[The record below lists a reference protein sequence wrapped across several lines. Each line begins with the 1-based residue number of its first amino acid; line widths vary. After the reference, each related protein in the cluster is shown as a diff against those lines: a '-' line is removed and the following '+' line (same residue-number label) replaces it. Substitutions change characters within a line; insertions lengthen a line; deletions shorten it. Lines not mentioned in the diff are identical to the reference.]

1 MIIVPMNNDGPDM
14 EMIEELVKNDE
25 TIKGMWAIPMYSNP
39 TGISFSD
46 DVVRRL
52 ARMETKA
59 KDFTIIWDNAYAL
72 HHLYDEQD
80 SILSIIDECKK
91 AGNPDRVYMFGSTS
105 KVTFPGSGIAFMASS
120 KINIDYMKKAYINTD
135 HWI

>member
-1 MIIVPMNNDGPDM
+1 MIIVPMNNDGRYGDDRGAC
-14 EMIEELVKNDE
+14 KKRRDHQ
-25 TIKGMWAIPMYSNP
+25 GMWAIPMYSNP

-80 SILSIIDECKK
+80 SILSIIDECK
-91 AGNPDRVYMFGSTS
+91 SWQS
-105 KVTFPGSGIAFMASS
+105 
-120 KINIDYMKKAYINTD
+120 
-135 HWI
+135 